1 MSGIRTNLKDLGKSF
16 EKFKNATMAE
26 DERKRAMLKEF
37 KFAFERKGYSP
48 WMAEKLAEEKYKQ
61 LHK

>member
-1 MSGIRTNLKDLGKSF
+1 MAGIRTDLKNLGQSF
-16 EKFKNATMAE
+16 EKLKAMQGE

-37 KFAFERKGYSP
+37 KFAFERQGYSP
-48 WMAEKLAEEKYKQ
+48 WMATNLAEEKYKQ

>member
-1 MSGIRTNLKDLGKSF
+1 MSGIKTDLKNLGQSF
-16 EKFKNATMAE
+16 EKLKAMQGE
-26 DERKRAMLKEF
+26 EERKRAMLKEF

>member
-1 MSGIRTNLKDLGKSF
+1 MSGMKSSLKNLGQSF
-16 EKFKNATMAE
+16 EKMKAMQGE
-26 DERKRAMLKEF
+26 DERKRAMIKEF